1 VRAEGAKIYYAVGF
15 SAVAGTNVCGPGTN
29 RTCDARG
36 WDPTSAV
43 PNGQACVAASI
54 PPVLP
59 GSLIAAGT
67 AQMPIVPNARVN
79 PAAAPT
85 QAMIPAAGVTVTANA
100 FTAGA
105 VGNIANNTAAANMYD
120 SWTIDQNKN
129 LLNTNNGI

>member
-1 VRAEGAKIYYAVGF
+1 
-15 SAVAGTNVCGPGTN
+15 
-29 RTCDARG
+29 
-36 WDPTSAV
+36 
-43 PNGQACVAASI
+43 
-54 PPVLP
+54 
-59 GSLIAAGT
+59 
-67 AQMPIVPNARVN
+67 VN